1 MADESSPDPRSIVA
15 VDTPA
20 IRRTF
25 LEFFA
30 DRGHTI
36 VPSASLVPDDPTLL
50 LTNAGMVQFKPYFL
64 GTRPPPYRR
73 ATSVQKCFREKDLEE
88 VGKTARHLTFF
99 EMLGNFSFGDY
110 FKTDA
115 CKWGWELMTRGFGL
129 DPDRLWITVFEEDEE
144 AALIW
149 EKQVGVPADRIL
161 RRSRAQGNFWDMG
174 VAGPCGP
181 CSELLYDRGDAFG
194 ATYTGGDDLDEE
206 RYLEVWNLVFMQYI
220 QDDRFR
226 IVGDLPNRNVDT
238 GMGLERLASILQGV
252 ATVFEIDSMSSIL
265 EVVEE
270 ATGKRYGQAP
280 QSDVGLRVIS
290 EHARSMTMLIADG
303 VLPGNVG
310 RGYVLRRLI
319 RRAARHARLL
329 GIEEL
334 FLARL
339 TEVVIAGYSQDYPE
353 VGRNRDLIQAVVS
366 KEEARFDETLRQGM
380 EILEEEMSGVK
391 AAGQTQLSGD
401 ITFKLHD
408 TYGFPL
414 DLTTDIANE
423 EGLTVDRDAFERL
436 MKQQRTRA
444 RAARPAG
451 GKDLP
456 ENEALSEIRDTIGR
470 TEFLGYGQLSLDAS
484 VIGILQGVVPA
495 QALTQG
501 STGELVLDRTP
512 FYPRGGGQIGDHGE
526 IRTATGRF
534 RVDDTFWGVPGV
546 VVHSGTVVD
555 GEIVAGQD
563 AVAAVDPAHRE
574 GVTQAHTATH
584 ILHWTLHRHLGEH
597 AKQQGSL
604 VEPGRLRFDFNHF
617 EAVSP
622 DQIAEIEETIN
633 RRSLWDD
640 PVRAFETTF
649 DYAMSIGAMALF
661 GEKYGEHVRVVE
673 VGDYSKE
680 LCGGTHVYRTGNV
693 GLVKLI
699 SEGSVAAG
707 VRRVEAL
714 TGMAGLNYL
723 NAQAAKLKQVA
734 ERLKTDPEKV
744 LERLEK
750 TLQTVASLEAQLSQQ
765 AAHAQQA
772 QVKEILASEAL
783 RDVNGYRMVVSRRE
797 NAAVDELRKLA
808 VAVRDELGSGVV
820 VVGSTS
826 NGKANLVAAS
836 SKDLVGKGVSSQAF
850 VAAGAKI
857 LGGGGGGKPDL
868 AVAGGP
874 NREQIGKAL
883 EAVEDEVRRA
893 LQGLS

>member
-1 MADESSPDPRSIVA
+1 

-20 IRRTF
+20 IRKTF
-25 LEFFA
+25 LDFFA
-30 DRGHTI
+30 ERGHTV

-64 GTRPPPYRR
+64 GTRPAPYPR

-110 FKTDA
+110 FKSDA
-115 CKWGWELMTRGFGL
+115 CRWGWELMTGDFGL
-129 DPDRLWITVFEEDEE
+129 DPAKLWITVYEEDDE
-144 AALIW
+144 AARIW
-149 EKQVGVPADRIL
+149 EEEVGVVPERVL

-181 CSELLYDRGDAFG
+181 CSEILYDRGEAFG
-194 ATYTGGDDLDEE
+194 ETYTGDNELDEE
-206 RYLEVWNLVFMQYI
+206 RYLEVWNLVFMQHM
-220 QDDRFR
+220 QDDQGR
-226 IVGDLPNRNVDT
+226 ITGDLPNKNVDT
-238 GMGLERLASILQGV
+238 GMGLERLAAILQDV
-252 ATVFEIDSMSSIL
+252 PSAFEIDSMAPIL
-265 EVVEE
+265 EVVER
-270 ATGKRYGQAP
+270 ATGKKYGESAE
-280 QSDVGLRVIS
+280 SDVGLRVLS

-339 TEVVIAGYSQDYPE
+339 TDVVIDTYSGDYPE
-353 VGRNRDLIQAVVS
+353 VGRNADLIRAVVS
-366 KEEARFDETLRQGM
+366 KEEARFDQTLRQGM
-380 EILEEEMSGVK
+380 EILDDEIRRMK
-391 AAGQTQLSGD
+391 QAGGTELSGD

-414 DLTTDIANE
+414 DLTMDIATE
-423 EGLTVDRDAFERL
+423 EGLTVDRNAFELL
-436 MKQQRTRA
+436 MKQQKTRA

-451 GKDLP
+451 AKDRP
-456 ENEALSEIRDTIGR
+456 ENESLSEIRDTLGR
-470 TEFLGYGQLSLDAS
+470 TEFLGYEQLSLDAS
-484 VIGILQGVVPA
+484 VIGIVQGVVPA
-495 QALTQG
+495 QVIGEG
-501 STGELVLDRTP
+501 STADLVLNRTP
-512 FYPRGGGQIGDHGE
+512 FYPRGGGQIGDRGE
-526 IRTATGRF
+526 IRTDTGLF
-534 RVDDTFWGVPGV
+534 RVDDTSWGVPGV
-546 VVHSGTVVD
+546 VIHSGTVVR

-563 AVAAVDPAHRE
+563 ARVTVDPVHRE
-574 GVTQAHTATH
+574 GVTQSHTATH
-584 ILHWTLHRHLGEH
+584 ILHWTLHQTLGEH
-597 AKQQGSL
+597 AKQMGSL

-617 EAVSP
+617 EPVHA
-622 DQIAEIEETIN
+622 DQLAEIEETIN
-633 RRSLWDD
+633 RRALWDD
-640 PVRAFETTF
+640 PVRAFETTY
-649 DYAMSIGAMALF
+649 DYATSIGAMALF

-680 LCGGTHVYRTGNV
+680 LCGGTHVARTGNV
-693 GLVKLI
+693 GLVKLVH
-699 SEGSVAAG
+699 EGSVAAG

-723 NAQAAKLKQVA
+723 NAQADKLRQVA

-744 LERLEK
+744 LERLDK
-750 TLQTVASLEAQLSQQ
+750 TLETLSSLQAQLSEQ
-765 AAHAQQA
+765 AAQGARA
-772 QVKEILASEAL
+772 QVKEILASDAL
-783 RDVNGYRMVVSRRE
+783 RDVNGYRLVVTRRE
-797 NAAVDELRKLA
+797 NAQVDELRKLA
-808 VAVRDELGSGVV
+808 VALRDELGSGVV

-836 SKDLVGKGVSSQAF
+836 SKDLVSKGVSSQSFLAT
-850 VAAGAKI
+850 GAKI

-874 NREQIGKAL
+874 NRDEIGKAL
-883 EAVEDEVRRA
+883 EAVEDEVRRV
-893 LQGLS
+893 LQGLT